1 MYVRW
6 LNSDGVALQQNVI
19 SVVLSATHCLRDSKF
34 EYRPVPGSHANSEV
48 VTALHLH
55 HQLRLIMAQTTVTGP
70 PQPPPRTV
78 RQEVAPKGGYAR
90 INVARNVPKTIGTG
104 AGPLLFGTALLM
116 GYGMYRVGS
125 FNVKRRELRQ
135 EKKNI
140 RLAIIPFLQA
150 EEDARFVKKRFS
162 QVSNCCHLRHWL
174 TRQRDE
180 YNIWEASVM
189 KDVPGW
195 KVGENVYQT
204 RKFMPPVGG
213 EPPFTHN

>member
-1 MYVRW
+1 
-6 LNSDGVALQQNVI
+6 
-19 SVVLSATHCLRDSKF
+19 
-34 EYRPVPGSHANSEV
+34 
-48 VTALHLH
+48 
-55 HQLRLIMAQTTVTGP
+55 MAHTTGLTGP

-90 INVARNVPKTIGTG
+90 INVARNVPKTIGGG
-104 AGPLLFGTALLM
+104 AGSLILGTALVI
-116 GYGMYRVGS
+116 GYGMYRVGT

-150 EEDARFVKKRFS
+150 EEDARFVS
-162 QVSNCCHLRHWL
+162 
-174 TRQRDE
+174 QRDE
-180 YNIWEASVM
+180 YNKWEASVM

-213 EPPFTHN
+213 EPPFSHN